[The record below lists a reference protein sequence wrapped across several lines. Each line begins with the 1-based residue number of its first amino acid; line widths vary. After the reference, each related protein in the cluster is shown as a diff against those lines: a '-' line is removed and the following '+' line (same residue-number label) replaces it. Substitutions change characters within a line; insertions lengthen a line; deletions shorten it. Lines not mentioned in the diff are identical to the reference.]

1 LKVLCRE
8 TNPNANPEN
17 VIANAKRQQRLNK
30 LKMEKRPKMKLALK
44 TVDKI
49 FEIVGWGFTIM
60 IWVLTITTYSNLPE
74 TIPTHYNGA
83 GQADGFGGKAT
94 ILTLPLIATI
104 LFIGLTVLNKFPH
117 VFNYPTEITQD
128 NAFRQYIYATRLIR
142 YLKLIIVFIF
152 GLIEF
157 KTIQNANGEADGLGV
172 WFLPLTMGV
181 IFIPM
186 IYFILNHSS
195 LNNDKKPKHW
205 L

>member
-1 LKVLCRE
+1 MCYE
-8 TNPNANPEN
+8 TNPNAKPEN

-30 LKMEKRPKMKLALK
+30 LKMEKRPEIKLALT

-49 FEIVGWGFTIM
+49 FEIVGWGFIIL
-60 IWVLTITTYSNLPE
+60 IWVLTITNYSNLPE

-104 LFIGLTVLNKFPH
+104 LFIGLTVLNKFPQ

-142 YLKLIIVFIF
+142 YLKLIIVFIL

-172 WFLPLTMGV
+172 WFLPLTIGV
-181 IFIPM
+181 IFLPM